1 MKWVPSF
8 PDQFRQEPAKFLL
21 VGVFK
26 TLAIVLLPAFLFGG
40 LNQFFI
46 RQRLV
51 DDKHIQQSEMARLLA
66 DIAGLADPQ
75 QRFNRLFKE
84 LADIPFPSET
94 FSRRLKQIIADAPD
108 TFDIYFFDTDGKCLV
123 IDHLPRPPKFV
134 AQKFMAAVKDPEQ
147 AEKDEKWLVQ
157 FSGYKK
163 AHVAIAGSVGTI
175 VKIGRSDDRQWG
187 GIFPLKSQ
195 KQKPAG
201 DFVVFIRKS
210 AVKQDDFL
218 FEAVLDANV
227 RFSRNFIFAWWDPLA
242 PAKILPVSAG
252 MATETLSILEKLP
265 FGQAVFEF
273 QGRQGY
279 RSFTESGISLLAMA
293 RYPLDPPAL
302 SVYVGFTIK
311 IAAALAF
318 IVLLPVFL
326 GITTFRPGLKVKITA
341 ILLFG
346 AGSCMIALLFT
357 GVIDRSD
364 REKVLT
370 SRYQVDNIDELKRID
385 EGLVFEYK
393 RIERLLKSRIRRIE
407 KLPEEEFG
415 RESRLFWRNLTAFA
429 DRFKEL
435 VIVSSSTSL
444 LFRPESEDP
453 LPDCGD
459 NSAAMYGDMILQTY
473 QGRYVAPDNEAQ
485 SHNLKDVIHNSSA
498 AFSRNFILKGG
509 RFENLSLADNS
520 VPTYID
526 FFLDLENQG
535 RAILLAFLSKAGIQ
549 RNYLL
554 EVSRLFDEKRGKNQ
568 PRLVALPVV
577 ASINWPAFPKR
588 SSAENLV
595 LKTLAA
601 KAASSDLPVHQRAT
615 INGRSFLLSALKGKN
630 LDGYILILA
639 RPYNVIGARIAGL
652 NKSMQILAISVI
664 LLAVILAWLTSKLL
678 LRPISKL
685 RNVLSEITKG
695 NFRVSLA
702 TETVAEFNQVAMS
715 LNRTLESFH
724 EMKVASNIQEHLW
737 PEKGLK
743 GQDWELEGACKTATE
758 LGGDHFDWFELPD
771 GRILITIGDVTGH
784 GIGAAMVQASI
795 KVWIALKASNCED
808 SATLLDQINRLHCA
822 YGAKRLP
829 MAFWAAYY
837 FPDTGKLDYASAG
850 QTYPILVNT
859 SGEIVALKQP
869 GIPLGIRA
877 KNQYN
882 KNEIFIDREQK
893 LVLYTDG
900 IVETADKN
908 GKVIGFDGLEK
919 IVSQLGALDSHALI
933 EKLFDVANE
942 WGEQIDDRTVVVL
955 SRSASE

>member
-1 MKWVPSF
+1 MRWVPSL
-8 PDQFRQEPAKFLL
+8 PEQFREEPAKFLL
-21 VGVFK
+21 VGVLK
-26 TLAIVLLPAFLFGG
+26 ALTIVLLPAFLFGG

-46 RQRLV
+46 RQRQI
-51 DDKHIQQSEMARLLA
+51 DEKHLQQAEMSRLLA

-94 FSRRLKQIIADAPD
+94 FDRRLKQIVADAPEA
-108 TFDIYFFDTDGKCLV
+108 FEIYFFDDQGKCFN
-123 IDHLPRPPKFV
+123 INYLPRPPKFV
-134 AQKFMAAVKDPEQ
+134 AQKFMAAIKNPDQ
-147 AEKDEKWLVQ
+147 AEKDEKWLIQ

-163 AHVAIAGSVGTI
+163 AHVAIAGSIGTI
-175 VKIGRSDDRQWG
+175 VKVGRSDDRQWG
-187 GIFPLKSQ
+187 GLFPLKS
-195 KQKPAG
+195 KQHKHIG
-201 DFVVFIRKS
+201 DFIVFIRKS
-210 AVKQDDFL
+210 AVRYDDLL
-218 FEAVLDANV
+218 FQAVLDANS
-227 RFSRNFIFAWWDPLA
+227 RFARDFVFAWWDPLA
-242 PAKILPVSAG
+242 PEKIMPASAG
-252 MATETLSILEKLP
+252 LATEAISLLEKLP
-265 FGQAVFEF
+265 FGQAVFEIE
-273 QGRQGY
+273 GRQGY
-279 RSFTESGISLLAMA
+279 RSFTESGISLLALA
-293 RYPLDPPAL
+293 KYPVDPPAL
-302 SVYVGFTIK
+302 SVYVGFTIN
-311 IAAALAF
+311 IAAALAL

-326 GITTFRPGLKVKITA
+326 GITSFRPGLKVKITA

-364 REKVLT
+364 REKVLS
-370 SRYQVDNIDELKRID
+370 SRYQADNVDELKRID
-385 EGLVFEYK
+385 EGLAFEYK
-393 RIERLLKSRIRRIE
+393 RIERLLKSRIHRIE
-407 KLPEEEFG
+407 KLPNDQFA
-415 RESRLFWRNLTAFA
+415 RESRLFWRNLTAFS

-435 VIVSSSTSL
+435 VIVSSSTSI

-453 LPDCGD
+453 LADCAD

-473 QGRYVAPDNEAQ
+473 QGRYIAADNEAQ

-526 FFLDLENQG
+526 FFLDSQNQG
-535 RAILLAFLSKAGIQ
+535 RAILMAFLSKAGIQ

-568 PRLVALPVV
+568 PRLAALPVV

-588 SSAENLV
+588 SSAENLI

-601 KAASSDLPVHQRAT
+601 KAASSDLPVHQRAN

-639 RPYNVIGARIAGL
+639 RPYNVIAAKIAGL
-652 NKSMQILAISVI
+652 NKSMQILAMSVI
-664 LLAVILAWLTSKLL
+664 ILAALLAWLTSKLL

-685 RNVLSEITKG
+685 RNVLSEISQG
-695 NFRVSLA
+695 NFRVSMA
-702 TETVAEFNQVAMS
+702 KESVAEFNQVAMS

-743 GQDWELEGACKTATE
+743 GRDWELEGICKTATE

-795 KVWIALKASNCED
+795 KVWVALKASGCDN
-808 SATLLDQINRLHCA
+808 SASLLDEINRLHCS

-829 MAFWAAYY
+829 MAFWAGYY

-850 QTYPILVNT
+850 QTYPILVND

-869 GIPLGIRA
+869 GIPLGIRQ
-877 KNQYN
+877 KNKYQA
-882 KNEIFIDREQK
+882 NEIFLDPGQK

-900 IVETADKN
+900 IVETADQN
-908 GKVIGFDGLEK
+908 GQFIGFEGLEK
-919 IVSQLGALDSHALI
+919 VVSQLGKLSSQALI
-933 EKLFDVANE
+933 DRLFNVAND
-942 WGEQIDDRTVVVL
+942 WGEQLDDRTVVVL
-955 SRSASE
+955 SRFEPG